1 MIKPILGSQAVIAQP
16 WETAGHGG
24 NGRGVVPEGHLLM
37 PCALGEPIVLR
48 FVGLGAWA
56 RLSRGGVR
64 KCTRNAPQ
72 LAPHHVALRGRHNTG
87 GMFTG
92 WGIAGGALA
101 GIVGRVCRAAGCFPW
116 YKGFGR
122 AFKRS
127 VMGCS
132 PFMELMGPLQWWTHA
147 LLKQGT

>member
-1 MIKPILGSQAVIAQP
+1 MPSPGRLMVTVGMAEVLSPRNICSCHVLWESPLCCGS
-16 WETAGHGG
+16 
-24 NGRGVVPEGHLLM
+24 
-37 PCALGEPIVLR
+37 
-48 FVGLGAWA
+48 VGLGAWA

-101 GIVGRVCRAAGCFPW
+101 GIVGSVCRAAGCFPW

-147 LLKQGT
+147 LLKQGM